1 MKLEEY
7 IAKRKKEDGI
17 MNLIFKRLQIIPKFV
32 LIIFLNTS
40 TIILNPE
47 EQIMKL
53 SYIWIN

>member
-17 MNLIFKRLQIIPKFV
+17 NEFDLQKTADNTEFV